1 MFGNILL
8 VLFYL
13 VAPAGVLWLC
23 RRVPFL
29 GKIGPILLLYAVGL
43 VVGNLLPLLTHALG
57 SDWNAFAIQDIVTSA
72 MIPLAIPML
81 LFNCTFKKGEIR
93 TQIKALAGGLI
104 AVVIAVVSG
113 YLLFRGNLGD
123 EGAKIGGMITGV
135 YTGGTPN
142 LAALQMML
150 GVKRE
155 TYILM
160 NSYDLVVSA
169 VYLAFLLGVGIKLF
183 RRFLPVDKG
192 RISEEAGRR
201 IAEENRREQA
211 VNPYAGFWRKASLAQ
226 VGKAAVLTLVIVAVS
241 GGAALGVNKL
251 VGSDRFFMLTLILM
265 LTTLGIAASFLKP
278 VRRLEKSYDAGMYL
292 IYIFS
297 VAVASM
303 ADFSHLNLSEGLYLA
318 VYLIF
323 VVFVSLV
330 LQSLLARAMKV
341 DGDSM
346 VVASL
351 ALVNS
356 PPFVPMIAAA
366 MGNRDAML
374 TGLTVGLVG
383 YAVGN
388 YLGVI
393 LAQFLAII

>member
-1 MFGNILL
+1 MIGNILL
-8 VLFYL
+8 VVFYL
-13 VAPAGVLWLC
+13 LAPAGVLWLC
-23 RRVPFL
+23 RKVPLL
-29 GKIGPILLLYAVGL
+29 GRIGPILVLYAVGL
-43 VVGNLLPLLTHALG
+43 VAGNLPVMPAG
-57 SDWNAFAIQDIVTSA
+57 AAQIQEIVTSA

-81 LFNCTFKKGEIR
+81 LFNCTFKRGQTR
-93 TQIKALAGGLI
+93 MQFKALAGGLI
-104 AVVIAVVSG
+104 AVTAAVITG
-113 YLLFRGNLGD
+113 YLLFKNHLGP
-123 EGAKIGGMITGV
+123 EGARIGGMITGV

-150 GVKRE
+150 GVKHE

-169 VYLAFLLGVGIKLF
+169 AYLAFLLGIGIRLF
-183 RRFLPVDKG
+183 RRFLPVEAE
-192 RISEEAGRR
+192 RISAEAGNE
-201 IAEENRREQA
+201 IAEQHRRMQA
-211 VNPYAGFWRKASLAQ
+211 ENPYAGFWRRASLVQ
-226 VGKAAVLTLVIVAVS
+226 VGKAALLTLAIVAVS
-241 GGAALGVNKL
+241 GGAALGVNAL
-251 VGSDRFFMLTLILM
+251 AGSDRYFMLTLILM
-265 LTTLGIAASFLKP
+265 LTTLGIAASFWKP
-278 VRRLEKSYDAGMYL
+278 VRKLEKSYDAGMYL

-303 ADFSHLNLSEGLYLA
+303 ADFSRLNLSEGLWLA
-318 VYLIF
+318 VYLLF

-330 LQSLLARAMKV
+330 VQSLLARAMKV

-346 VVASL
+346 VVTSV

-388 YLGVI
+388 YLGVL
-393 LAQFLAII
+393 LAQFLAIL

>member
-1 MFGNILL
+1 MQF
-8 VLFYL
+8 
-13 VAPAGVLWLC
+13 
-23 RRVPFL
+23 
-29 GKIGPILLLYAVGL
+29 
-43 VVGNLLPLLTHALG
+43 
-57 SDWNAFAIQDIVTSA
+57 
-72 MIPLAIPML
+72 
-81 LFNCTFKKGEIR
+81 
-93 TQIKALAGGLI
+93 KALAGGL
-104 AVVIAVVSG
+104 VGVIVAVVSG
-113 YLLFRGNLGD
+113 YLLFRGQLGP
-123 EGAKIGGMITGV
+123 EGARIGGMITGV

-150 GVKRE
+150 DVRHE

-169 VYLAFLLGVGIKLF
+169 AYLAFLLGIGIKLF
-183 RRFLPVDKG
+183 RRFLPVEG
-192 RISEEAGRR
+192 SRISAEAARE
-201 IAEENRREQA
+201 IAQEHRQA
-211 VNPYAGFWRKASLAQ
+211 QAQNPYAGFFKKESLIQ
-226 VGKAAVLTLVIVAVS
+226 VGKAAALTLAIVAVS
-241 GGAALGVNKL
+241 GGAALGVNAL
-251 VGSDRFFMLTLILM
+251 AGNDRYFMLTLILM
-265 LTTLGIAASFLKP
+265 LTTLGIAASFWRS
-278 VRRLEKSYDAGMYL
+278 VRRLERSFDAGMYL

-303 ADFSHLNLSEGLYLA
+303 ADFSRLNLSEGLWLA
-318 VYLIF
+318 VYLLF

-330 LQSLLARAMKV
+330 VQALVARVMKV

-346 VVASL
+346 VVTSV

-366 MGNRDAML
+366 MGNREAML

-388 YLGVI
+388 YLGVL

>member
-1 MFGNILL
+1 MAGNILL
-8 VLFYL
+8 VFFYL
-13 VAPAGVLWLC
+13 LAPAGVLWLC
-23 RRVPFL
+23 RKVPFL
-29 GKIGPILLLYAVGL
+29 GKIGPILVLYAVGL
-43 VVGNLLPLLTHALG
+43 IAGNLPVMPAG
-57 SDWNAFAIQDIVTSA
+57 AAGIQDLVTSA

-81 LFNCTFKKGEIR
+81 LFNCTFKRGQTR
-93 TQIKALAGGLI
+93 TQFKALAGGLI
-104 AVVIAVVSG
+104 GVVLAVVSG
-113 YLLFRGNLGD
+113 YLLFKDYLGP
-123 EGAKIGGMITGV
+123 EGARIGGMITGV

-150 GVKRE
+150 GVKHE

-169 VYLAFLLGVGIKLF
+169 AYLAFLLGIGIRLF
-183 RRFLPVDKG
+183 RRFLPVETG
-192 RISEEAGRR
+192 RISADAGRE
-201 IAEENRREQA
+201 IAEEHRRVQA
-211 VNPYAGFWRKASLAQ
+211 ENPYAGFWRRASLTQ
-226 VGKAAVLTLVIVAVS
+226 VGKAAALTLAIVAVS
-241 GGAALGVNKL
+241 GGAALGVNAL
-251 VGSDRFFMLTLILM
+251 AGSDRYFMLTLILM
-265 LTTLGIAASFLKP
+265 LTTLGIAASFWKP

-303 ADFSHLNLSEGLYLA
+303 ADFSRLNLSEGLWLA
-318 VYLIF
+318 VYLLF

-330 LQSLLARAMKV
+330 VQSLLAKAMKV

-346 VVASL
+346 VVTSV

-383 YAVGN
+383 YAIGN
-388 YLGVI
+388 YLGV
-393 LAQFLAII
+393 LLSQFLAIL

>member
-1 MFGNILL
+1 MIGAILL
-8 VLFYL
+8 VVFYC

-23 RRVPFL
+23 RKVTLL

-43 VVGNLLPLLTHALG
+43 VVGNLPVMPA
-57 SDWNAFAIQDIVTSA
+57 NAFQVQDLVTSV

-81 LFNCTFKKGEIR
+81 LFNSSFKRGQTGVMGR
-93 TQIKALAGGLI
+93 ALVGGLI
-104 AVVIAVVSG
+104 GVVIAVVCG
-113 YLLFRGNLGD
+113 YLLFRNHLGA

-150 GVKRE
+150 GVKYE

-183 RRFLPVDKG
+183 RRFLPVASSQ
-192 RISEEAGRR
+192 ISDEEARA
-201 IAEENRREQA
+201 IKEEHRQAQA
-211 VNPYAGFWRKASLAQ
+211 VNPYTGFFKKESISQVLKAL
-226 VGKAAVLTLVIVAVS
+226 GLTLIIVAVS
-241 GGAALGVNKL
+241 GGVALL
-251 VGSDRFFMLTLILM
+251 VPKNYFMLTLILL
-265 LTTLGIAASFLKP
+265 LTTLGLAASFLAP
-278 VRRLEKSYDAGMYL
+278 VRRLTKSYDAGMYL

-303 ADFSHLNLSEGLYLA
+303 ADFSKFNLSEGLYLA
-318 VYLIF
+318 LYLLF
-323 VVFVSLV
+323 VVFTSLII
-330 LQSLLARAMKV
+330 QSLLARIMKV

-346 VVASL
+346 VVTSVAMI
-351 ALVNS
+351 NS

-366 MGNRDAML
+366 MGNRDAMV
-374 TGLTVGLVG
+374 TGLTIGLVG

-388 YLGVI
+388 YLGVL
-393 LAQFLAII
+393 LAQFLAIL

>member
-1 MFGNILL
+1 MVGNILL
-8 VLFYL
+8 ILFYIL
-13 VAPAGVLWLC
+13 APAGVLWLC
-23 RRVPFL
+23 RKVPVL

-43 VVGNLLPLLTHALG
+43 VAGNLPVMPAG
-57 SDWNAFAIQDIVTSA
+57 AAGIQDLVTSA

-81 LFNCTFKKGEIR
+81 LFNCTFTRGQTR
-93 TQIKALAGGLI
+93 MQFKALAGGLLG
-104 AVVIAVVSG
+104 VVVAVVSG
-113 YLLFRGNLGD
+113 YLLFRGHLGP
-123 EGAKIGGMITGV
+123 EGARIGGMITGV

-150 GVKRE
+150 GVRHE

-169 VYLAFLLGVGIKLF
+169 AYLAFLLGIGIKLF
-183 RRFLPVDKG
+183 RRFLPVESS
-192 RISEEAGRR
+192 RISARAAQE
-201 IAEENRREQA
+201 IAEEHKQA
-211 VNPYAGFWRKASLAQ
+211 QAANPYKGFFKRASLVQ
-226 VGKAAVLTLVIVAVS
+226 VGKALGLTLAIVAVS
-241 GGAALGVNKL
+241 GGAALGVNAL
-251 VGSDRFFMLTLILM
+251 AGNDNYFMLTLILM
-265 LTTLGIAASFLKP
+265 LTTLGIAASFWRP
-278 VRRLEKSYDAGMYL
+278 VRGLERSFDAGMYL

-303 ADFSHLNLSEGLYLA
+303 ADFSRLNLSEGLWLA
-318 VYLIF
+318 VYLLF
-323 VVFVSLV
+323 VVFVSLGV
-330 LQSLLARAMKV
+330 QALISRVMKV

-346 VVASL
+346 VVTSV

-366 MGNRDAML
+366 MGNREAML

-388 YLGVI
+388 YLGVL
-393 LAQFLAII
+393 LAQFLAIL

>member
-1 MFGNILL
+1 MVGNILL
-8 VLFYL
+8 VIFYL

-43 VVGNLLPLLTHALG
+43 VIGNLSVMPRAAAL
-57 SDWNAFAIQDIVTSA
+57 IQESVTSA

-81 LFNCTFKKGEIR
+81 LFNCTFKKGQTR
-93 TQIKALAGGLI
+93 TQAKALAGGLVAVI
-104 AVVIAVVSG
+104 VAVVAG
-113 YLLFRGNLGD
+113 YLLFKEHLGP
-123 EGAKIGGMITGV
+123 EGPKIGGMITGV

-150 GVKRE
+150 GVRHE

-183 RRFLPVDKG
+183 RRFLPVDG
-192 RISEEAGRR
+192 AHISKQAGRE
-201 IAEENRREQA
+201 IAEKHRSEQA
-211 VNPYAGFWRKASLAQ
+211 KNPYTGFWRRESLVEVA
-226 VGKAAVLTLVIVAVS
+226 KAAGSTLVIVAVS
-241 GGAALGVNKL
+241 GGAALGVNAL
-251 VGSDRFFMLTLILM
+251 VGNDKYFMLTLILL

-278 VRRLEKSYDAGMYL
+278 IRRLARSYDAGMYL

-303 ADFSHLNLSEGLYLA
+303 ADFSRLNLSEGLYLA
-318 VYLIF
+318 VYLLF
-323 VVFVSLV
+323 VVFVSLAV
-330 LQSLLARAMKV
+330 QSLLARLMKV

-346 VVASL
+346 VVSSV
-351 ALVNS
+351 ALINS

-366 MGNRDAML
+366 MGNRDAVV
-374 TGLTVGLVG
+374 TGLTIGLVG

-393 LAQFLAII
+393 LAQLLAIL

>member
-1 MFGNILL
+1 MAENILL
-8 VLFYL
+8 VIFYL

-23 RRVPFL
+23 RRVPLL

-43 VVGNLLPLLTHALG
+43 IVGNLPVMPA
-57 SDWNAFAIQDIVTSA
+57 NAAGVQEVVTNA

-81 LFNCTFKKGEIR
+81 LFCCTFKRGQTR
-93 TQIKALAGGLI
+93 VQVKALVSGLI
-104 AVVIAVVSG
+104 AVVVAVVAG
-113 YLLFRGNLGD
+113 YLIFKNNLGP

-150 GVKRE
+150 GVRHE

-169 VYLAFLLGVGIKLF
+169 VYLAFLLGIGIRLF
-183 RRFLPVDKG
+183 RRFLPV
-192 RISEEAGRR
+192 EAGRLSSEAGR
-201 IAEENRREQA
+201 QIAEEHRRVQA
-211 VNPYAGFWRKASLAQ
+211 ENPYAGFWRRATLSQ
-226 VGKAAVLTLVIVAVS
+226 VGRAAALTLAIVAVS
-241 GGAALGVNKL
+241 GGVAMGVNA
-251 VGSDRFFMLTLILM
+251 VAGSDKYFMLTLILS
-265 LTTLGIAASFLKP
+265 LTTLGIAASFWRP
-278 VRRLEKSYDAGMYL
+278 VRQLEKSYDAGMYL

-303 ADFSHLNLSEGLYLA
+303 ADFSRLNLSEGLYLA
-318 VYLIF
+318 VYLLF

-330 LQSLLARAMKV
+330 LQSLLARVMRV

-346 VVASL
+346 VVSSV
-351 ALVNS
+351 ALINS

-366 MGNRDAML
+366 MGNRDAMV
-374 TGLTVGLVG
+374 TGLTIGLVG

-388 YLGVI
+388 YLGVL
-393 LAQFLAII
+393 LAQFLAIL

>member
-1 MFGNILL
+1 MAGNILL
-8 VLFYL
+8 VLFYIL
-13 VAPAGVLWLC
+13 APAGVLWLC
-23 RRVPFL
+23 RKVPFL

-43 VVGNLLPLLTHALG
+43 IIGNLPVMPRDAA
-57 SDWNAFAIQDIVTSA
+57 SIQDLVTSA

-81 LFNCTFKKGEIR
+81 LFNCTFKKGQTR
-93 TQIKALAGGLI
+93 VQAKALAGGLI
-104 AVVIAVVSG
+104 AVAAAVVSG
-113 YLLFRGNLGD
+113 YLLFKNHLGP
-123 EGAKIGGMITGV
+123 EGPKIGGMITGV

-150 GVKRE
+150 GVKHE

-169 VYLAFLLGVGIKLF
+169 VYLAFLLGIGIKLF
-183 RRFLPVDKG
+183 RRFLPVD
-192 RISEEAGRR
+192 RSLISEEAGRK
-201 IAEENRREQA
+201 IAEEHKKSQA
-211 VNPYAGFWRKASLAQ
+211 GNPYAGLWRRDSLIRVA
-226 VGKAAVLTLVIVAVS
+226 KAAGLTLVIVAIS
-241 GGAALGVNKL
+241 GGAALGVNAL
-251 VGSDRFFMLTLILM
+251 AGSDKYFMLTLILM
-265 LTTLGIAASFLKP
+265 LTSLGIAASFLRPIKKLT
-278 VRRLEKSYDAGMYL
+278 RSYDAGMYL

-303 ADFSHLNLSEGLYLA
+303 ADFSRLNLSEGLYLA
-318 VYLIF
+318 LYLLF
-323 VVFVSLV
+323 VVFVSLIV
-330 LQSLLARAMKV
+330 QSLLARAMKV

-346 VVASL
+346 VISSV

-366 MGNRDAML
+366 MGNRDAVV
-374 TGLTVGLVG
+374 TGLTIGLVG

-393 LAQFLAII
+393 LAQLLAIL

>member
-1 MFGNILL
+1 MIGNILL
-8 VLFYL
+8 VVFYL
-13 VAPAGVLWLC
+13 LAPAGVLWLC
-23 RRVPFL
+23 RKVPLL
-29 GKIGPILLLYAVGL
+29 GRIGPILVLYAVGL
-43 VVGNLLPLLTHALG
+43 VAGNLPVMPAG
-57 SDWNAFAIQDIVTSA
+57 AAQIQDIVTSA

-81 LFNCTFKKGEIR
+81 LFNCTFKRGQTR
-93 TQIKALAGGLI
+93 MQFKALAGGLI
-104 AVVIAVVSG
+104 AVTAAVITG
-113 YLLFRGNLGD
+113 YLLFKNHLGP
-123 EGAKIGGMITGV
+123 EGARIGGMITGV

-150 GVKRE
+150 GVKHE

-169 VYLAFLLGVGIKLF
+169 AYLAFLLGIGIRLF
-183 RRFLPVDKG
+183 RRFLPVEAEH
-192 RISEEAGRR
+192 ISAEAGNE
-201 IAEENRREQA
+201 IAEQHRRMQA
-211 VNPYAGFWRKASLAQ
+211 ENPYAGFWRRASLVQ
-226 VGKAAVLTLVIVAVS
+226 VGKAALLTLAIVAVS
-241 GGAALGVNKL
+241 GGAALGVNAL
-251 VGSDRFFMLTLILM
+251 AGSDRYFMLTLILM
-265 LTTLGIAASFLKP
+265 LTTLGIAASFWKP
-278 VRRLEKSYDAGMYL
+278 VRKLEKSYDAGMYL

-303 ADFSHLNLSEGLYLA
+303 ADFSRLNLSEGLWLA
-318 VYLIF
+318 VYLLF

-330 LQSLLARAMKV
+330 VQSLLARAMKV

-346 VVASL
+346 VVTSV

-388 YLGVI
+388 YLGVL
-393 LAQFLAII
+393 LAQFLAIL

>member
-1 MFGNILL
+1 MVGNILL
-8 VLFYL
+8 IVFYL
-13 VAPAGVLWLC
+13 AAPAGVLWLC
-23 RRVPFL
+23 RRVPLL
-29 GKIGPILLLYAVGL
+29 GKIGPILVLYAVGL
-43 VVGNLLPLLTHALG
+43 VAGNLPVMPA
-57 SDWNAFAIQDIVTSA
+57 DAAQIQDLVTSV

-81 LFNCTFKKGEIR
+81 LFNCTFRRGQTR
-93 TQIKALAGGLI
+93 VQVKALVGGLV

-113 YLLFRGNLGD
+113 YLLFDNHLGE
-123 EGAKIGGMITGV
+123 EGAKVGGMITGV

-150 GVKRE
+150 GVRHE

-169 VYLAFLLGVGIKLF
+169 AYLAFLLGIGIRLF
-183 RRFLPVDKG
+183 RRFLPVEATK
-192 RISEEAGRR
+192 ISGDAGRE
-201 IAEENRREQA
+201 IAREHAKAQA
-211 VNPYAGFWRKASLAQ
+211 ENPYAGFWSRGSLAQ
-226 VGKAAVLTLVIVAVS
+226 VGLAALLTLGVVAVS
-241 GGAALGVNKL
+241 GGMALGVNAL
-251 VGSDRFFMLTLILM
+251 VGSDRYFMLTLILV
-265 LTTLGIAASFLKP
+265 LTTLGIAASFWF
-278 VRRLEKSYDAGMYL
+278 DAGMYL

-303 ADFSHLNLSEGLYLA
+303 ADFSRLNFSEGLYLA
-318 VYLIF
+318 LYLLF
-323 VVFVSLV
+323 VVAVSLV
-330 LQSLLARAMKV
+330 VQALLAKAMKV

-346 VVASL
+346 VVASV

>member
-1 MFGNILL
+1 MIGAILL
-8 VLFYL
+8 VVFYC

-23 RRVPFL
+23 RKVPIL

-43 VVGNLLPLLTHALG
+43 IVGNLPIMPTDAVK
-57 SDWNAFAIQDIVTSA
+57 IQDLVTSA

-81 LFNCTFKKGEIR
+81 LFNSSFRRGQTRVMGR
-93 TQIKALAGGLI
+93 ALVGGLI
-104 AVVIAVVSG
+104 GVVIAVICG
-113 YLLFRGNLGD
+113 YLLFRNHLGP

-150 GVKRE
+150 GVKHE

-183 RRFLPVDKG
+183 RRFLPVDSSQ
-192 RISEEAGRR
+192 ISAEAAHAIKEEHKQA
-201 IAEENRREQA
+201 QA
-211 VNPYAGFWRKASLAQ
+211 VNPYAGFFSKESLVQVAKA
-226 VGKAAVLTLVIVAVS
+226 VGLTLVIVAIS
-241 GGAALGVNKL
+241 GGAAML
-251 VGSDRFFMLTLILM
+251 VPENYFMLTLILL
-265 LTTLGIAASFLKP
+265 LTTLGLAASFVKP
-278 VRRLEKSYDAGMYL
+278 VRELTKSYDAGMYL

-303 ADFSHLNLSEGLYLA
+303 ADFSKFNLSEGLYLA
-318 VYLIF
+318 IYLLF
-323 VVFVSLV
+323 VVFVSLFV
-330 LQSLLARAMKV
+330 QSLLARLMKV

-346 VVASL
+346 VVTSVAM
-351 ALVNS
+351 VNS

-366 MGNRDAML
+366 MGNRDAMV
-374 TGLTVGLVG
+374 TGLTIGLVG

-388 YLGVI
+388 YLGVL
-393 LAQFLAII
+393 LAQLLAIL